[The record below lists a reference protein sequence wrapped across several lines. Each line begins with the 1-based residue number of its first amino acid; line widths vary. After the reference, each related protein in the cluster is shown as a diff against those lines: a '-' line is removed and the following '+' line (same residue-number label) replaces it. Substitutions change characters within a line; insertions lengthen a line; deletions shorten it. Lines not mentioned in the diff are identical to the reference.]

1 MRKLHV
7 WALVTAFVFITTW
20 IVAAHTTP
28 SLAAHAL
35 KAVHL
40 AVTSFGR

>member
-20 IVAAHTTP
+20 IVASHTTP
-28 SLAAHAL
+28 RAAHVL
-35 KAVHL
+35 KAVHP
-40 AVTSFGR
+40 AVTPFER

>member
-1 MRKLHV
+1 M

-28 SLAAHAL
+28 WAAHAL
-35 KAVHL
+35 QAV
-40 AVTSFGR
+40 APSVIP